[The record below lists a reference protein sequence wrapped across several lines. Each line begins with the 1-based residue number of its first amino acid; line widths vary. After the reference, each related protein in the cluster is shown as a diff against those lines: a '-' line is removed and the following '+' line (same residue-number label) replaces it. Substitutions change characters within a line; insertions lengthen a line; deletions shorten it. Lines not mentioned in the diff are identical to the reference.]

1 MRIRIGNL
9 IKILEDAMA
18 KTKKLPGQ
26 EPLLSAVA
34 RKLGRAAGTLAKVTH
49 EVTGSLSSVTDA
61 ARVGEATPKQGST
74 SRTRGRNPTL
84 RAVAASGA
92 RKRKPASK
100 RASRTKSK
108 RGARS

>member
-1 MRIRIGNL
+1 MG
-9 IKILEDAMA
+9 K
-18 KTKKLPGQ
+18 KQKLPGQ

-61 ARVGEATPKQGST
+61 VAARAGKAAPKKKATSQ
-74 SRTRGRNPTL
+74 TRGRSQTH

-92 RKRKPASK
+92 RKRKPA
-100 RASRTKSK
+100 K
-108 RGARS
+108 RGSGAV